1 MSAFDS
7 FYEEC
12 TKIYA
17 VYEEGKPTIE
27 FAKATKEFADKVA
40 AQAVEV
46 ERSRVLVRK
55 TVFDAVHKIS
65 KEKKNYD
72 DLHQR
77 TIAVEQLMFDNHKC
91 TLVELS
97 SDYWHNFA
105 LQNAVIAEDADILYR
120 LVVNDNLRSLAA
132 KIEGMKERLAFAVDL
147 NCKYHDRGAK
157 KRTLEEM
164 DIPPEV
170 RPEDQPAIKDHA
182 LLRDAAKKLKAKH
195 DAEVKS
201 VAASLVEEMKKKE
214 EKEEETAAAMAEEA
228 KAAAAEELQRVLF
241 D

>member
-120 LVVNDNLRSLAA
+120 LVVNDNLRPVAA
-132 KIEGMKERLAFAVDL
+132 RIEGMQGRLAFAVDL
-147 NCKYHDRGAK
+147 NCKYHDNGAR
-157 KRTLEEM
+157 KRTL
-164 DIPPEV
+164 
-170 RPEDQPAIKDHA
+170 
-182 LLRDAAKKLKAKH
+182 
-195 DAEVKS
+195 
-201 VAASLVEEMKKKE
+201 
-214 EKEEETAAAMAEEA
+214 
-228 KAAAAEELQRVLF
+228 
-241 D
+241 